1 LTAKICVAFFPET
14 ITDALRLIE
23 QIESWKPDFIEVRL
37 DRFKDHDRLGEIAN
51 HAKTPLIATN
61 RSADCQGGFLGNETE
76 RQRILLE
83 AARNGFEYVDIE
95 LSISKLKD
103 FVGKLRLMKT
113 KLIISFHD
121 FDGTPSTLK
130 MQEVLKEEMASGA
143 EVCKIVTTAKSIEDN
158 LTVLNFLSKASKSA
172 KTVCFSMGE
181 LGKPSR
187 LLSPLFGGYF
197 TIVSMGQGKETA
209 IGQLTIKEMRTAYQ
223 ALERV

>member
-1 LTAKICVAFFPET
+1 MTAKICVAFFPET
-14 ITDALRLIE
+14 ITEALRLVE

-37 DRFKDHDRLGEIAN
+37 DRFKDHDKLADVAN

-95 LSISKLKD
+95 LSTSRLKE
-103 FVGKLRLMKT
+103 FVKKLRLMTAKP
-113 KLIISFHD
+113 IISFHD
-121 FDGTPSTLK
+121 FEETPSISK
-130 MQEVLKEEMASGA
+130 MREVLEKEIDSGA

-158 LTVLNFLSKASKSA
+158 LTVLNFLSKASRSA

-197 TIVSMGQGKETA
+197 TIVSMGHGKETA
-209 IGQLTIKEMRTAYQ
+209 AGQLTIKEMRTAYQ